1 MLDLL
6 LGASGTGKTR
16 EIYKRICGCKS
27 DTIFFVPDQ
36 FMFEAEKLIAS
47 ALGEKTLKVKV
58 TGFSA
63 LSEEILNKYLPRKS
77 YADNTA
83 KLVIMMR
90 AVSSLRGSLRYYG
103 QAAGKAR
110 FPSFMLDAVHL
121 LKSAGITS
129 DMLEKA
135 IENSSFPDK
144 LSDILTISTLYDSLL
159 TEVYD
164 DRHDNLLLAAKAAE
178 EHKCFENYDVFID
191 GFDSFSGSQLRFLQ
205 PLVTMSKSCT
215 VTLTIEKN
223 SDKSCFEPTVRT
235 KRTLERFAAEDF
247 IEVKEEWFCNA
258 DRYKSPALAAL
269 QKGLFSDTAEDMN
282 VSEQDSEAVAFAVAP
297 DIESE
302 TDYVCA
308 NIKKLMRSGYRCSD
322 ITVLCPETESY
333 LETVKSAFARYE
345 IPLFADIPEPV
356 SKKPLIRYIDAL
368 LTAADAPNGDNMLR
382 YIKSGFVRIDSDN
395 GKTRPVTLREI
406 NDIEEF
412 SDRWGLGKRM
422 WTRPFLRCETPAE
435 QRSEQIRSILAG
447 QLVKLRRDCDG
458 ADGRKMTELLIDF
471 LFDTA
476 DISAAIQG
484 KCQDYTTRS
493 LRYDKSLTEEYNSL
507 WELIYKLFMSIWETT
522 EGMKLTLKEYLAVF
536 NTCAQQ
542 LTMSLPPQV
551 LDSVLFG
558 DLARTRTAGAR
569 VVFIMGAKDGAFP
582 DYSDK
587 SPGIFTPSEN
597 AELSLLD
604 IDLMPDDELNYSS
617 ALLNVYKAMLLP
629 KERLFV
635 TRTGARDEKTEIF
648 TDVKELIPHIE
659 ELDISALPV
668 EFFCESIESARTYFA
683 RARLSGK
690 SVASVIEQA
699 LKAAGDEEFPMLVS
713 RADSKLSD
721 DSYIHNIGPAASLIF
736 RQALLSPTAI
746 ESLNG
751 CKFEYFCRYG
761 LKLKDPP
768 RNTLTP
774 QSFGETVHY
783 VMKQCLEQIYSGDK
797 PPEEYSPDD
806 LSQLI
811 DSALDKFL
819 EKNFLPEE
827 ESSHRFTAQYKSI
840 GDLCDMLLGYMLG
853 ELKDSDFTPKYFEL
867 SLEDGKTMPDGFSAK
882 PFELEVPLPD
892 GGVKTVKI
900 RGTVDRVDISGGG
913 NGNWIRVIDYKT
925 GPKDFSLKK
934 VYYGLNLQLLLYLFT
949 LCKNNSEYGASAATY
964 YPSGSTPLIDTDKEP
979 DEQTRRELWLKE
991 HSGDGITV
999 IDSPSD
1005 IERRNYI
1012 AAALDK
1018 KKAKSMF
1025 SADMLSLEG
1034 LYVLEERICCQLS
1047 ENISAVTGGDVS
1059 AVPVVN
1065 KNDLLACAYCKY
1077 RSVCGRRPQL
1087 ERAVRDISRQEASGF
1102 ADMLKGKDRERSDE

>member
-27 DTIFFVPDQ
+27 ETIFFVPDQ
-36 FMFEAEKLIAS
+36 FMFEAEKLITS
-47 ALGEKTLKVKV
+47 ALGEKTRKVKV

-63 LSEEILNKYLPRKS
+63 LSEGILNKYLPRKS

-83 KLVIMMR
+83 KLATMMR
-90 AVSSLRGSLRYYG
+90 AVSSLRGSLKYYG

-110 FPSFMLDAVHL
+110 FPSLMLDAVHL
-121 LKSAGITS
+121 LKSAGVTP
-129 DMLEKA
+129 DMLEAA
-135 IENSSFPDK
+135 IEKSSFPDK

-191 GFDSFSGSQLRFLQ
+191 GFDSFSGSQLKFLR
-205 PLVTMSKSCT
+205 PLVAMSKSCT
-215 VTLTIEKN
+215 AALTIEKN
-223 SDKSCFEPTVRT
+223 SDKSCFEPTLRT
-235 KRTLERFAAEDF
+235 KRTLERFAAENF
-247 IEVKEEWFCNA
+247 IEVKEEWLNKA

-269 QKGLFSDTAEDMN
+269 QKGLFSDTVEDMG
-282 VSEQDSEAVAFAVAP
+282 VSEQDSEAVVFAAAP

-302 TDYVCA
+302 ADYVCA

-322 ITVLCPETESY
+322 ITVLCPGAESCI
-333 LETVKSAFARYE
+333 ETVKSAFARYE

-356 SKKPLIRYIDAL
+356 SEKPLIRYIDAL
-368 LTAADAPNGDNMLR
+368 LTAADVPNGENMLR

-422 WTRPFLRCETPAE
+422 WTRPFLRCETIAE
-435 QRSEQIRSILAG
+435 QRSEQIRSILAE
-447 QLVKLRRDCDG
+447 QLVKLRHDCDG
-458 ADGRKMTELLIDF
+458 ADGRKITELLMDF

-507 WELIYKLFMSIWETT
+507 WELIRKLFTSIWETT
-522 EGMKLTLKEYLAVF
+522 AGMKLTLKEYLAVF
-536 NTCAQQ
+536 KTCAQQ

-558 DLARTRTAGAR
+558 DPARTRTTGAR
-569 VVFIMGAKDGAFP
+569 AVFIMGAKDGAFP

-587 SPGIFTPSEN
+587 NVGVFTPSEN

-604 IDLMPDDELNYSS
+604 IDLIPDEELNYSS
-617 ALLNVYKAMLLP
+617 ALLTVYKAMLLP

-635 TRTGARDEKTEIF
+635 TRTGAKDEKTEIF

-659 ELDISALPV
+659 ELDISALPA

-683 RARLSGK
+683 RARLFDK
-690 SVASVIEQA
+690 RTAAAIEQA
-699 LKAAGDEEFPMLVS
+699 LKTVGDEEFPMLVS
-713 RADSKLSD
+713 RADSKMSD
-721 DSYIHNIGPAASLIF
+721 DSYIHSVGPAASLIF
-736 RQALLSPTAI
+736 RRESLSPTAI

-761 LKLKDPP
+761 LRLKDPP

-783 VMKQCLEQIYSGDK
+783 VMKQCLERIYSGDK
-797 PPEEYSPDD
+797 PPEEYSSDD

-811 DSALDKFL
+811 NSAMDEFL
-819 EKNFLPEE
+819 EKNFLPAE
-827 ESSHRFTAQYKSI
+827 ESGYRFVAQYKSI
-840 GDLCDMLLGYMLG
+840 ASLCNMLLGYMLS
-853 ELKDSDFTPKYFEL
+853 ELKNSDFSPKYFEL
-867 SLEDGKTMPDGFSAK
+867 TLEDEKTMPDGFSAK
-882 PFELEVPLPD
+882 PFALEIPMAD
-892 GGVKTVKI
+892 GSVKTVKI
-900 RGTVDRVDISGGG
+900 RGTVDRVDIADGGDKH
-913 NGNWIRVIDYKT
+913 WVRVIDYKT
-925 GPKDFSLKK
+925 GPKDFSLEK
-934 VYYGLNLQLLLYLFT
+934 VYYGLNLQLLLYLFA
-949 LCKNNSEYGASAATY
+949 LCENNSGFSAAEATY
-964 YPSGSTPLIDTDKEP
+964 YPSGSTPLKDMEQEP
-979 DEQTRRELWLKE
+979 DEQTRRELWLKD
-991 HSGDGITV
+991 HCGDGIAV
-999 IDSPSD
+999 IGSQSD
-1005 IERRNYI
+1005 IERSNYDVI
-1012 AAALDK
+1012 SADGK
-1018 KKAKSMF
+1018 KKKNMF
-1025 SADMLSLEG
+1025 SADMLTEQG
-1034 LYVLEERICCQLS
+1034 LQQLKQRVCEQLT
-1047 ENISAVTGGDVS
+1047 ENVSALSGGDVS
-1059 AVPVVN
+1059 AVPVIN
-1065 KNDLLACAYCKY
+1065 KNELLACTYCKY

-1087 ERAVRDISRQEASGF
+1087 EKAVRDIRGDKALEF
-1102 ADMLKGKDRERSDE
+1102 AAMLKEGSDE